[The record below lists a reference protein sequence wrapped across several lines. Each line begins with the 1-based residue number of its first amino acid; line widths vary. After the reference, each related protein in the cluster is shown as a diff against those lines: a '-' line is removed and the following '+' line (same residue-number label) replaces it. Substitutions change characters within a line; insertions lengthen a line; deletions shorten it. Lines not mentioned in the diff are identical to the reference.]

1 MHDHPSSGPS
11 SGDTAG
17 HGVGGARQ
25 QWVRLTSLFDQ
36 WVELPAD
43 ERVAH
48 LDELAQS
55 EPKLAERLRV
65 MLDADS
71 DADPLLRQGSAID
84 VPGAA
89 QALVEQLNPG
99 LEQTDPWPRMQALA
113 RRRLQPPERVGP
125 YRLVERLGIGGMGE
139 VWLGE
144 RDDGSFEQR
153 VAIKL
158 VAYPGRSLAERFERE
173 RQILARLQHRS
184 IARLYDGGQTPE
196 GLPFLVMEYVEGLP
210 ITDYVRQHEPPLAT
224 VLALLIDVCEAV
236 DHAHRLMVVHRDLK
250 PSNVLIDGNAQV
262 KLLDFGIAKLLD
274 EGAPALTLGEDQ
286 PMTPLYAAPEQIR
299 GEPVSA
305 ASDVYALGAILYELI
320 TGRLPTLREGLP
332 LSQLAEAVSQETVQ
346 PPSRVL
352 TGTATERWSAG
363 ELRGDLDL
371 LILTALHADPA
382 RRYTTAAALGED
394 LRRWLAGLPLRARP
408 DHWSYRSGKFIRR
421 HRLPLLGLALIL
433 LSLATGFSL
442 ALSQARLAQ
451 GQLQAQQLELES
463 ERSAR
468 VVALRA
474 LLAATSNGD
483 PATRTDSLLASARLA
498 ADKLVNQPGL
508 LAELQLG
515 LALALLEL
523 EQQDHARALLS
534 QADRHLRELSDDPS
548 DLVARAALWQRMAQA
563 WRASGEAA
571 AAQEA
576 MLRSAALTQ

>member
-1 MHDHPSSGPS
+1 M
-11 SGDTAG
+11 
-17 HGVGGARQ
+17 
-25 QWVRLTSLFDQ
+25 L
-36 WVELPAD
+36 EAD
-43 ERVAH
+43 G
-48 LDELAQS
+48 
-55 EPKLAERLRV
+55 
-65 MLDADS
+65 
-71 DADPLLRQGSAID
+71 DADPLLREGSAID

-196 GLPFLVMEYVEGLP
+196 GLPYLVMEFVEGLP
-210 ITDYVRQHEPPLAT
+210 ITDHVRQHGPTLET
-224 VLALLIDVCEAV
+224 VLGLLIDVCEAV

-299 GEPVSA
+299 GDPVSA

-332 LSQLAEAVSQETVQ
+332 LSQLAEAVSHETVA

-352 TGTATERWSAG
+352 SGSMSERWSAG

-382 RRYTTAAALGED
+382 RRYPTAAAFGED

-421 HRLPLLGLALIL
+421 HRLPLLGLVLVL

-451 GQLQAQQLELES
+451 SQLDAQQIELDS

-468 VVALRA
+468 TLAMRA
-474 LLAATSNGD
+474 LLSTTSTGD
-483 PATRTDSLLASARLA
+483 RATRAESLLASASLA
-498 ADKLVNQPGL
+498 TEELAGQPGL

-515 LALALLEL
+515 LALALLDL
-523 EQQDHARALLS
+523 DQRDHARDLLG
-534 QADRHLRELSDDPS
+534 QADRQLRTLADEPS
-548 DLVARAALWQRMAQA
+548 DAVLRAALWQRMAQA
-563 WRASGEAA
+563 WRSVGEPA

-576 MLRSAALTQ
+576 LLRSAELSK